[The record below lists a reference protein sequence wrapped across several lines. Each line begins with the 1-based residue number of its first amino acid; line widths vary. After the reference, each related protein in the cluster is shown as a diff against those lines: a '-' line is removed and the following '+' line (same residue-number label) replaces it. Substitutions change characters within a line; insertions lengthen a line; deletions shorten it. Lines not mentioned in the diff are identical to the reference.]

1 MGPLY
6 PYRTPT
12 KMKYMNTVSV
22 CLPGMSV
29 DPDERQQKTARQYSE
44 RSEKAQTYVEAD
56 WHHTEYRF
64 NGGTVRR
71 PFTAYQS
78 TTINLLRHTLVTF

>member
-12 KMKYMNTVSV
+12 KMKHMNTVSV

-56 WHHTEYRF
+56 
-64 NGGTVRR
+64 
-71 PFTAYQS
+71 
-78 TTINLLRHTLVTF
+78 

>member
-1 MGPLY
+1 MKY
-6 PYRTPT
+6 

-56 WHHTEYRF
+56 
-64 NGGTVRR
+64 
-71 PFTAYQS
+71 
-78 TTINLLRHTLVTF
+78 